1 MKLRIDI
8 NLEITPELSLN
19 RKEIFLLEFIRKTG
33 SLSHAARKLKM
44 SYKTAWT
51 LISKLNTTGEFA
63 FTQACAGGVAGGK
76 TTLTPYALRILAK
89 YKKLLEKLRLVARQ
103 EEKQN
108 PF

>member
-1 MKLRIDI
+1 MKTRIHID
-8 NLEITPELSLN
+8 LEIAPGVSIH
-19 RKEIFLLEFIRKTG
+19 RKEIYLLEYIRKTG
-33 SLSHAARKLKM
+33 SLTQAAHKLKI

-51 LISKLNTTGEFA
+51 IINNLNNAGPYP

-76 TTLTPYALRILAK
+76 TTITPYGLRIMAQ
-89 YKKLLEKLRLVARQ
+89 YKRLFEKLRQVARQ